1 MDPSGYCHRKPNR
14 VWTLS
19 LPPSSSRRFGHRT
32 ASRLPSEVLASAL
45 RQFDRRSVFRLPL
58 EALQLKA
65 LTHRVSHPQNRTGW
79 ISVARL
85 TLTGFLNPLTFP
97 LPRSLSLASPRP
109 HKSLFGFSFR
119 SWFQFASLR
128 SRFGSLS
135 YSLLPVP
142 YSLFSRSSPRPISIT
157 KLHTL
162 LRFHR

>member
-1 MDPSGYCHRKPNR
+1 MDPSGYCHRKLAVQAPLAAA
-14 VWTLS
+14 LS
-19 LPPSSSRRFGHRT
+19 AAVGSAIERPY
-32 ASRLPSEVLASAL
+32 RLPSEVLASAL

-79 ISVARL
+79 IPVARL
-85 TLTGFLNPLTFP
+85 TLTGFLNPSTFP
-97 LPRSLSLASPRP
+97 
-109 HKSLFGFSFR
+109 HKPSFGFSFR

-128 SRFGSLS
+128 FRFGSLS